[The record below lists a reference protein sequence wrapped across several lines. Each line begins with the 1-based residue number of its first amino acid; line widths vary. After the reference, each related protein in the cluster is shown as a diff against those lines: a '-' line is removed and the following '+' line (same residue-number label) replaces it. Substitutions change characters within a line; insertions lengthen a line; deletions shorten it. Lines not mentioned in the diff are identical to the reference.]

1 MNLINAFRDLW
12 STDFVFRFTV
22 WSVVALA
29 TLALLF
35 ALGAVA
41 LRWKNERRR
50 HRLSELEAN
59 WEPALLQA
67 LVNPDD
73 VDRLQ
78 SLVHDGDRLPFVRF
92 ILRYVGR
99 VTGEQ
104 RDLLRTAVSPY
115 LSAVATDART
125 GSVEERALAVQT
137 LGTLGLPDYEAAV
150 MQGLD
155 DSSPLVAMVA
165 ARALARRDQA
175 HYAEHVLQRLHR
187 FGSWSKGYLSAMLA
201 QIGPDAAPSLRG
213 TLENRAEPNWV
224 RTVAADALRRLNDLP
239 SAGAAVSVLN
249 ESDDRDLAA
258 ACLRLLARTGDSRH
272 VETARALAQVDD
284 MVIRSAA
291 LQAVGQLG
299 NVEDTELL
307 FSSLSDSS
315 PWVALQSARAI
326 GRALG
331 PERLRSL
338 ADSLHPQAALAR
350 QVLREPGAA

>member
-1 MNLINAFRDLW
+1 MNLIRAFGDLW
-12 STDFVFRFTV
+12 GTDFIFRFTV
-22 WSVVALA
+22 WSVIAL
-29 TLALLF
+29 TGLALLF

-50 HRLSELEAN
+50 HRLSELEAT

-67 LVNPDD
+67 LANPDD
-73 VDRLQ
+73 VERLR
-78 SLVHDGDRLPFVRF
+78 SLVDHGDRLPFVRF

-99 VTGEQ
+99 VTGQQ
-104 RDLLRTAVSPY
+104 RELLREAVSPH

-125 GSVEERALAVQT
+125 GSVEERALAIQT
-137 LGTLGLPDYEAAV
+137 LGTLGLPEYEAAV
-150 MQGLD
+150 TRGLD
-155 DSSPLVAMVA
+155 DDSPLVAMVA

-175 HYAEHVLQRLHR
+175 HYAEHVLQRLKR

-213 TLENRAEPNWV
+213 TLEDRTEPNWV

-239 SAGAAVSVLN
+239 AAVTAVNVLH
-249 ESDDRDLAA
+249 EADDRDLMAS
-258 ACLRLLARTGDSRH
+258 CLRLLARTGDARH
-272 VETARALAQVDD
+272 LETARVLARSEDT
-284 MVIRSAA
+284 VIRSAA
-291 LQAVGQLG
+291 LAAVGQLG
-299 NVEDTELL
+299 NAEDTELL
-307 FSSLSDSS
+307 FEALSDAS

-331 PERLRSL
+331 PGRLRSL
-338 ADSLHPQAALAR
+338 ADSVHPQAALAR

>member
-1 MNLINAFRDLW
+1 MNMVNAFRDLW
-12 STDFVFRFTV
+12 GTDFIFRLTV
-22 WSVVALA
+22 WSVVGSAA
-29 TLALLF
+29 LALLF

-50 HRLSELEAN
+50 HRLSELEAT

-67 LVNPDD
+67 LADPEQVR
-73 VDRLQ
+73 RLTD
-78 SLVHDGDRLPFVRF
+78 LVKHDDRLPFVRF

-104 RDLLRTAVSPY
+104 RELLRSAVSPH
-115 LSAVATDART
+115 LTSVATDART
-125 GSVEERALAVQT
+125 GSVEERALAIQT

-150 MQGLD
+150 MRGLD
-155 DSSPLVAMVA
+155 DDSPLVAMVA

-175 HYAEHVLQRLHR
+175 HYAEHVLQRLSR
-187 FGSWSKGYLSAMLA
+187 FGSWSRGYLSAMLA
-201 QIGPDAAPSLRG
+201 QIGPAAAPSLRG
-213 TLENRAEPNWV
+213 TLEDPAEPPWV

-239 SAGAAVSVLN
+239 AAASAVAVLHTADN
-249 ESDDRDLAA
+249 RDLVAS
-258 ACLRLLARTGDSRH
+258 CLRLLARTGDSRH
-272 VETARALAQVDD
+272 LETARVLARSEDSV
-284 MVIRSAA
+284 VRSAA

-299 NVEDTELL
+299 NEEDTELL
-307 FSSLSDSS
+307 FTSLSDTS

-331 PERLRSL
+331 PDRLRSL